1 MATTLAD
8 MLREESKNNL
18 LKDIEWLPEEVA
30 KDIRNCGRFII
41 ICDTHIHDI
50 SKTRSSIPYK
60 YDHAVREWA
69 RQQGF
74 NVYSKCNSYGVKQ
87 IAIEL

>member
-1 MATTLAD
+1 MATMAEL
-8 MLREESKNNL
+8 LRQEQKNEL
-18 LKDIEWLPEEVA
+18 LKDITWLPEEVA

-41 ICDTHIHDI
+41 ICDTHIHEI

-60 YDHAVREWA
+60 YDYPVCEWA

-74 NVYSKCNSYGVKQ
+74 NVTHKCNSYGVKQ
-87 IAIEL
+87 IVITL